1 MSATALSLSGRTLG
15 AGELQR
21 IKEKG
26 KQWAVLHAVV
36 MRPQNDPGSKSHV
49 EYAPMTLFPSPLPRG
64 VLAEAKA
71 LQPYFNRLIHQVAHD
86 HEYLWHCLHNV
97 VKVDDYTRRL
107 WDIYTTVRKEGSA
120 QPLSLG
126 LIRNDFMLDVKSSCC
141 EIQGMPQC
149 LELRQIEIN
158 TIASSFAGLASGIW
172 KVHRFTMAQA
182 GIECK
187 PEQIP
192 VNAPAEGIAKGL
204 LSAWEHYGNQ
214 SASVLFV
221 TMEVERNAVDQWWLE
236 SQLFSLSH
244 NVCVRYTTLQYAY
257 EHATLTDDKRLLLD
271 GNEIAVIYYR
281 DGYAPTHY
289 HSEKEWD
296 VRLIFE
302 RSKAIKCPSV
312 HLQLAGCKKVQQELA
327 TPGAVERFIKDREV
341 CNGIRNTFAGQYT
354 LDQGPEGDANAKMAI
369 NDPSHYVLKPQ
380 REGGGNN
387 IYGDEIAEM
396 LQKMGSTEER
406 SAYIL
411 MERIFPWPQ
420 NNHLLKEGKP
430 CDLLE
435 VISELGI
442 YGVYLGSAEE
452 ELVNEEVGH
461 LLRTKAHTDNEG
473 GIVAGFA
480 TIDSPLIVEAPC
492 VK

>member
-1 MSATALSLSGRTLG
+1 
-15 AGELQR
+15 
-21 IKEKG
+21 
-26 KQWAVLHAVV
+26 
-36 MRPQNDPGSKSHV
+36 
-49 EYAPMTLFPSPLPRG
+49 
-64 VLAEAKA
+64 
-71 LQPYFNRLIHQVAHD
+71 
-86 HEYLWHCLHNV
+86 
-97 VKVDDYTRRL
+97 
-107 WDIYTTVRKEGSA
+107 
-120 QPLSLG
+120 PLSLG

-172 KVHRFTMAQA
+172 K
-182 GIECK
+182 
-187 PEQIP
+187 IP

-204 LSAWEHYGNQ
+204 F
-214 SASVLFV
+214 ASVLFV

-271 GNEIAVIYYR
+271 DGNEIAVIYYR

-289 HSEKEWD
+289 HSE
-296 VRLIFE
+296 
-302 RSKAIKCPSV
+302 KCPSV

-327 TPGAVERFIKDREV
+327 TPGAVERFIKDRE
-341 CNGIRNTFAGQYT
+341 
-354 LDQGPEGDANAKMAI
+354 GPEGDANANMAI

-435 VISELGI
+435 
-442 YGVYLGSAEE
+442 
-452 ELVNEEVGH
+452 
-461 LLRTKAHTDNEG
+461 
-473 GIVAGFA
+473 
-480 TIDSPLIVEAPC
+480 
-492 VK
+492 